1 MKRLML
7 FFVIAILFVSIP
19 FCAVSGQ
26 VYANTNERGQSQAPE
41 LSQTVDFSDT
51 LTVKEFTEMVLKAIG
66 RETSMEYAISK
77 EFVRPSADYLSYDKP
92 ILRREAALT
101 VARIMDDITGMPA
114 LFTNGKNDYFLKG
127 YTQNHRL
134 QSQHINTLIN
144 DIGLKNNT
152 YDKYF
157 TLIYWQDY
165 IGNIKDIRM
174 ITKEYLKEMSTIYFA
189 GLLDADECGRLRP
202 YDFLT
207 KKEAKELA
215 DRLKRYDLKDSQKAI
230 MQLAEYVRDLDEKPM
245 ENLLKSIGI
254 RITYTRILDET
265 TASEPE
271 IEAPSNKE
279 LWAAIYPYV
288 NKRLYEYPVE
298 TKYGFTSNM
307 QLEINKHENPLDI
320 YNNAFAHLNDYESY
334 VENAKN
340 YMNTRYN
347 VDYRNL
353 DAEAPYYSSLV
364 VGLDKK
370 KETGDYRTRV
380 LFYFDPEDILNGIE
394 DENGNRRPESQWIMP
409 DDMIDAEIEK
419 IKKYKIVSQADFI
432 THDSLMYYK
441 LGSGHIRGTLRIIFY
456 PPTDPDYLKSKG
468 LEVGKWYEKDVEVL
482 FSNRGFM
489 AGDRDKYRF
498 RWAYTLLFYE
508 NLIDLNSMSYLRL
521 NDLLDFKNFRPL
533 EELNFEKE

>member
-41 LSQTVDFSDT
+41 LSQAVDFSDT

-174 ITKEYLKEMSTIYFA
+174 ITKEYLKEMATIYFA

-207 KKEAKELA
+207 KKEAK
-215 DRLKRYDLKDSQKAI
+215 RSWQ
-230 MQLAEYVRDLDEKPM
+230 
-245 ENLLKSIGI
+245 
-254 RITYTRILDET
+254 
-265 TASEPE
+265 
-271 IEAPSNKE
+271 
-279 LWAAIYPYV
+279 
-288 NKRLYEYPVE
+288 
-298 TKYGFTSNM
+298 
-307 QLEINKHENPLDI
+307 
-320 YNNAFAHLNDYESY
+320 
-334 VENAKN
+334 
-340 YMNTRYN
+340 
-347 VDYRNL
+347 
-353 DAEAPYYSSLV
+353 
-364 VGLDKK
+364 
-370 KETGDYRTRV
+370 
-380 LFYFDPEDILNGIE
+380 
-394 DENGNRRPESQWIMP
+394 
-409 DDMIDAEIEK
+409 ID
-419 IKKYKIVSQADFI
+419 
-432 THDSLMYYK
+432 
-441 LGSGHIRGTLRIIFY
+441 
-456 PPTDPDYLKSKG
+456 
-468 LEVGKWYEKDVEVL
+468 
-482 FSNRGFM
+482 
-489 AGDRDKYRF
+489 
-498 RWAYTLLFYE
+498 
-508 NLIDLNSMSYLRL
+508 
-521 NDLLDFKNFRPL
+521 
-533 EELNFEKE
+533 